1 MKHETALCIY
11 VEYDG
16 DFSHIKAYVCKP
28 VLNSNGTPEPVD
40 RYDHPLHNIRLH
52 SQASRGGYWNG
63 MYGMDVTV
71 ECLDRINLREAKKAM
86 LTLAPI
92 DRKLEKMVAEEG
104 SVKSYG
110 QWLNRVARAIGAKTV
125 FFKREPANSSRAQY
139 HGASGGDIVFY
150 ADQLESKIGEWANPQ
165 ANAA

>member
-11 VEYDG
+11 TEYDG
-16 DFSHIKAYVCKP
+16 DFAHIKAYVCKP

-52 SQASRGGYWNG
+52 SQASKGGYWDG

-71 ECLDRINLREAKKAM
+71 ECFERINLRDAKTAVA
-86 LTLAPI
+86 TLAPI
-92 DRKLEKMVAEEG
+92 DRKLEKMLADEG

-110 QWLNRVARAIGAKTV
+110 QWLNRVARAIGAQTV
-125 FFKREPANSSRAQY
+125 FFKRDRVTASNSHYYATN
-139 HGASGGDIVFY
+139 GGDIVFCG
-150 ADQLESKIGEWANPQ
+150 DQMEEKIGEWANPQ

>member
-16 DFSHIKAYVCKP
+16 DFAHIKAYVCKP

-71 ECLDRINLREAKKAM
+71 ECFERINLREAKKAM

-92 DRKLEKMVAEEG
+92 DRKIQKMLDDEG

-110 QWLNRVARAIGAKTV
+110 QWLNRVARAIGAQTV
-125 FFKREPANSSRAQY
+125 FFKRETANSSRAQY